1 MHKKVYIEE
10 NNLMKI
16 KRFMT
21 GENTSH
27 KSFIVDK
34 KPPYEKDEYEI
45 GGEGGNNDFFHV
57 NESYGYA
64 RTVDFSEIGA
74 VNYQWDFSEDDYQ
87 EWLNDEEIQDSPDIK
102 LQYIK
107 DNVTFDV
114 DFLDSETF
122 HVCGNDSSMTYDD
135 LEDVFG
141 EKMAERILND
151 CMEDGFGR
159 FEKYEIYEDE
169 VYDINK
175 PQELNNIAMKLL
187 PHGEYYKNCRGFI
200 LTNGVIVYTPT
211 EHNEVTI
218 IDGINDK
225 NQFIKLGNIRVL
237 DHSIDIGAEPTL
249 EQREV
254 LKQVLRSYDGEELYL
269 DIHYKN
275 SEIGVQYPVSNY
287 NYVLGEIDRF
297 YSEGIKPQGG
307 SLYESNVINEN
318 TFEKWFGNSIL
329 KDADGKPLKMYHGTD
344 AEFSAFSK
352 EHIGKIGSY
361 EGYGFNFTPYYSRAV
376 SYNSK
381 NVIEAYLRVEN
392 PMTTNDNK
400 ISLRDLVKII
410 SELDEGKPYTDTIV
424 SAYEPAGYKEK
435 WDEKYYLR
443 ALPVAAK
450 TIYQYNKENEYGDA
464 GIYAEI
470 CICGNA
476 DKIKVIDVFEKLG
489 YDSAIFYNDG
499 KINTVVVFEP
509 NQIKLT
515 TNKTFNNDSEV
526 MGENVETEVEASE
539 VNLDSFKK
547 KETLAPRIWDGF
559 NLNPK
564 ARLRL
569 LDIADDFWEFTN
581 ISWVKRK
588 GIHLTGSI
596 CNYNWSKFSD
606 IDLHIVVDFSEIDDR
621 KDFVQEYFN
630 SKKNEWNNEHSKLK
644 IYGYPVE
651 LYVEDVDAE
660 TMSGGLY
667 DLEDNSW
674 IKKPSVDGIKQ
685 IGLDKYE
692 IKSKSAK
699 LMTLIDDLQDEFNST
714 DDDAKLREIG
724 KKAHRLLN
732 RIKRMRKFGLSRGGE
747 SDPLNITFKVLR
759 RSGYIEMLWG
769 LSAELYDKLKSIGIN
784 ESLIKEDFDLFGAAK
799 KYFGTTN
806 DLREC
811 GFILP
816 DGSMLDLSGRHNGAE
831 ESVISGRRTVYH
843 RSVEKLENENTPY
856 ITLSRF
862 VEAGAIRC
870 DLRGTFINLIKRPTK
885 EQISILSRFIKR
897 LNGHVQLEIG
907 DDDISIDYIEYDGV
921 NYKRIINDILN
932 FFDNRVKPS
941 SLYES
946 IKRPISLNEEAVADC
961 DYNTI
966 IKHIAEE
973 INKKKLFTEEY
984 VADGSA
990 NHNPFKE
997 RWKREREALK
1007 NYLVNYGE
1015 IMTSKENGKQYKVL
1029 YDSSLSSK
1037 LGINYCICIQWNQ
1050 LTMEPGEI
1058 IYVRAFDK
1066 FTRRLFKPEFDT
1078 RGFDNIAGNADDVQ
1092 TY

>member
-27 KSFIVDK
+27 KSFVDNSE
-34 KPPYEKDEYEI
+34 PTYEKDEYTI
-45 GGEGGNNDFFHV
+45 GGEGSNNDFFHI
-57 NESYGYA
+57 NESRHA
-64 RTVDFSEIGA
+64 DL
-74 VNYQWDFSEDDYQ
+74 DYINS
-87 EWLNDEEIQDSPDIK
+87 LSYTI
-102 LQYIK
+102 
-107 DNVTFDV
+107 
-114 DFLDSETF
+114 ET
-122 HVCGNDSSMTYDD
+122 D
-135 LEDVFG
+135 
-141 EKMAERILND
+141 
-151 CMEDGFGR
+151 EDGNEYYDG
-159 FEKYEIYEDE
+159 E
-169 VYDINK
+169 VYDMDGNHLDFFYGDKDDIEYYFQDN
-175 PQELNNIAMKLL
+175 LNIAEKIFNKDAMKRGNFYWIEDIQYELVNEMNVDINNVEDVNKAAKKISK
-187 PHGEYYKNCRGFI
+187 PGGESLFI
-200 LTNGVIVYTPT
+200 LTDGSIIGFYDHAEIQSVCDGM
-211 EHNEVTI
+211 TI
-218 IDGINDK
+218 SK
-225 NQFIKLGNIRVL
+225 FLELGNIRCGI
-237 DHSIDIGAEPTL
+237 SINGNTCSIELIKQPTL
-249 EQREV
+249 EQRHALEEFIG
-254 LKQVLRSYDGEELYL
+254 DGRRYVYL
-269 DIHYKN
+269 DFSKPN
-275 SEIGVQYPVSNY
+275 SNNNMYPENIFDTVYTWPNPKRVVNDITNY
-287 NYVLGEIDRF
+287 FI
-297 YSEGIKPQGG
+297 EGIKPVNEGKEEG
-307 SLYESNVINEN
+307 NNIANEN

-329 KDADGKPLKMYHGTD
+329 KDEDGKPLKMYHGTD

-424 SAYEPAGYKEK
+424 AAYEPAGYKEK

-564 ARLRL
+564 VRLRL

-581 ISWVKRK
+581 INWVKRK

-644 IYGYPVE
+644 IYGYQVE

-674 IKKPSVDGIKQ
+674 IKKPSEEGIKP

-692 IKSKSAK
+692 IKNKSAK

-724 KKAHRLLN
+724 NKAHRLLN

-831 ESVISGRRTVYH
+831 ESVISGRRTVCH

-870 DLRGTFINLIKRPTK
+870 DLRGAFINLIKRPTK
-885 EQISILSRFIKR
+885 EQISILSRFITR

>member
-1 MHKKVYIEE
+1 MPKKVYIEE

-27 KSFIVDK
+27 KSFIVDNK
-34 KPPYEKDEYEI
+34 QPYEKNEYEI

-57 NESYGYA
+57 NE
-64 RTVDFSEIGA
+64 
-74 VNYQWDFSEDDYQ
+74 
-87 EWLNDEEIQDSPDIK
+87 
-102 LQYIK
+102 
-107 DNVTFDV
+107 
-114 DFLDSETF
+114 
-122 HVCGNDSSMTYDD
+122 
-135 LEDVFG
+135 
-141 EKMAERILND
+141 
-151 CMEDGFGR
+151 
-159 FEKYEIYEDE
+159 
-169 VYDINK
+169 
-175 PQELNNIAMKLL
+175 
-187 PHGEYYKNCRGFI
+187 
-200 LTNGVIVYTPT
+200 
-211 EHNEVTI
+211 
-218 IDGINDK
+218 
-225 NQFIKLGNIRVL
+225 
-237 DHSIDIGAEPTL
+237 
-249 EQREV
+249 
-254 LKQVLRSYDGEELYL
+254 
-269 DIHYKN
+269 N
-275 SEIGVQYPVSNY
+275 S
-287 NYVLGEIDRF
+287 
-297 YSEGIKPQGG
+297 
-307 SLYESNVINEN
+307 
-318 TFEKWFGNSIL
+318 FEKWFGNSIL
-329 KDADGKPLKMYHGTD
+329 KDEDGKPLKMYHGTD

-400 ISLRDLVKII
+400 ISLLDLVKII

-424 SAYEPAGYKEK
+424 AAYEPAGYKEK

-470 CICGNA
+470 CVCGNA

-515 TNKTFNNDSEV
+515 NNKTFNNDSDI
-526 MGENVETEVEASE
+526 MGEDIDFDNHGMSINNEKILDKYNLKNLVLSKNGNYVTLNKIVAKELGKGYGSKFMEELAKIADKNGWILALTPDTSFGGTSTSRLKNFYKKFGFVVNKGKNTDFSTRETMIRKPITENIEAEVEASE

-547 KETLAPRIWDGF
+547 RETLAPRIWDGF
-559 NLNPK
+559 ELNPK

-569 LDIADDFWEFTN
+569 LDISDDFWEFAN
-581 ISWVKRK
+581 INWVKRK
-588 GIHLTGSI
+588 GTHLTGSI

-674 IKKPSVDGIKQ
+674 IKKPSVGGIKQ

-831 ESVISGRRTVYH
+831 ESVISGRRTVDH

-862 VEAGAIRC
+862 IEAGAIRC
-870 DLRGTFINLIKRPTK
+870 DLRGAFINLIKRPTK
-885 EQISILSRFIKR
+885 EQISILSRFITR
-897 LNGHVQLEIG
+897 LNGCVQLEIG

-946 IKRPISLNEEAVADC
+946 IKRPISLTEEAVADC